1 MMINREAGRH
11 SMRLKILLPTEV
23 LVDVKV
29 GKIVAEAENGFFCL
43 LPRHID
49 FVAMLVP
56 GILCYTAESGTE
68 RFVAIDE
75 GTLVKCGN
83 EVLVSVINATPGI
96 DLATLQSI
104 VAESFREL
112 DEDERRART
121 ALARLEAG
129 AMRRF
134 LEMEKQVH
142 G

>member
-1 MMINREAGRH
+1 MANRDAGRRG
-11 SMRLKILLPTEV
+11 MRLKVLVPTQV

-56 GILCYTAESGTE
+56 GILYYAPASGAE

-75 GTLVKCGN
+75 GTLVKCGD
-83 EVLVSVINATPGI
+83 EVLVSVINATPGP
-96 DLATLQSI
+96 DLDTLQVI